1 MTKKIYCLS
10 ILVAVAMAF
19 VSCNRSPI
27 FSQYHHTQ
35 LTGWEKNDTLTFNVP
50 RLSSDMKLKAVIG
63 LRITDAYPFKTIC
76 LIVDKVV
83 SPDNI
88 IDSDTINCSLFDNDG
103 MSKGRG
109 VSCYQFN
116 YHISNIQLMKDDSVA
131 IHIRHNMKREIL
143 PGISDVGITLEK
155 IQ

>member
-1 MTKKIYCLS
+1 MNKRNIFLS
-10 ILVAVAMAF
+10 ITVAVAMAF
-19 VSCNRSPI
+19 ASCNRSTI
-27 FSQYHHTQ
+27 YSQYLHTP
-35 LTGWEKNDTLTFNVP
+35 LSGWEKNDTLTFSIP
-50 RLSSDMKLKAVIG
+50 RMQTDMELKAIIG
-63 LRITDAYPFKTIC
+63 LRITDAYPFKTVC
-76 LIVDKVV
+76 LIVEKAI

-116 YHISNIQLMKDDSVA
+116 YHVSNMHLMKGDSVA

-143 PGISDVGITLEK
+143 PGISDVGITLEEK
-155 IQ
+155 Q

>member
-1 MTKKIYCLS
+1 
-10 ILVAVAMAF
+10 
-19 VSCNRSPI
+19 
-27 FSQYHHTQ
+27 
-35 LTGWEKNDTLTFNVP
+35 
-50 RLSSDMKLKAVIG
+50 MKLKAVIG

-76 LIVDKVV
+76 LIVDKFV

>member
-1 MTKKIYCLS
+1 MNKRNIFLS
-10 ILVAVAMAF
+10 ITVAVAMAF
-19 VSCNRSPI
+19 ASCNRSTI
-27 FSQYHHTQ
+27 YSQYLHTP
-35 LTGWEKNDTLTFNVP
+35 LSGWEKNDTLTFSIP
-50 RLSSDMKLKAVIG
+50 RMQTDMELKAIIG
-63 LRITDAYPFKTIC
+63 LRITDAYPFKTVC
-76 LIVDKVV
+76 LIVDKAI

-116 YHISNIQLMKDDSVA
+116 YHVSNMHLMKGDSVA

-143 PGISDVGITLEK
+143 PGISDVGITLEEK
-155 IQ
+155 Q

>member
-1 MTKKIYCLS
+1 MNKRNIFLS
-10 ILVAVAMAF
+10 ITVAVAMAF
-19 VSCNRSPI
+19 ASCNRSTI
-27 FSQYHHTQ
+27 YSQYLHTP
-35 LTGWEKNDTLTFNVP
+35 LSGWEKNDTLTFSIP
-50 RLSSDMKLKAVIG
+50 QMQTDMELKAIIG
-63 LRITDAYPFKTIC
+63 LRITDAYPFKTVC
-76 LIVDKVV
+76 LIVDKAI

-116 YHISNIQLMKDDSVA
+116 YHVSNMHLMKGDSVA

-143 PGISDVGITLEK
+143 PGISDVGITLEEK
-155 IQ
+155 Q

>member
-1 MTKKIYCLS
+1 MNKRNIFLS
-10 ILVAVAMAF
+10 ITVAVAMAF
-19 VSCNRSPI
+19 ASCNRSTI
-27 FSQYHHTQ
+27 DSQYLHTP
-35 LTGWEKNDTLTFNVP
+35 LSGWEKNDTLTFSIP
-50 RLSSDMKLKAVIG
+50 RMQTDMELKAIIG
-63 LRITDAYPFKTIC
+63 LRITDAYPFKTVC
-76 LIVDKVV
+76 LIVDKAI

-116 YHISNIQLMKDDSVA
+116 YHVSNMHLMKGDSVA

-143 PGISDVGITLEK
+143 PGISDVGITLEEK
-155 IQ
+155 Q

>member
-1 MTKKIYCLS
+1 MNKRNIFLS
-10 ILVAVAMAF
+10 ITVAVAMAF
-19 VSCNRSPI
+19 ASCNRSTI
-27 FSQYHHTQ
+27 YSQYLHTP
-35 LTGWEKNDTLTFNVP
+35 LSGWEKNDTLTFSIP
-50 RLSSDMKLKAVIG
+50 RMQTDMVLKAIIG
-63 LRITDAYPFKTIC
+63 LRITDAYPFKTVC
-76 LIVDKVV
+76 LIVDKAI

-116 YHISNIQLMKDDSVA
+116 YHVSNMHLMKGDSVA

-143 PGISDVGITLEK
+143 PGISDVGITLEEK
-155 IQ
+155 Q

>member
-1 MTKKIYCLS
+1 MNKRNIFLS
-10 ILVAVAMAF
+10 ITVAVAMAF
-19 VSCNRSPI
+19 ASCNRSTI
-27 FSQYHHTQ
+27 YSQYLHTPIS
-35 LTGWEKNDTLTFNVP
+35 GWEKNDTLTFSIP
-50 RLSSDMKLKAVIG
+50 RMQTDMVLKAIIG
-63 LRITDAYPFKTIC
+63 LRITDAYPFKTVC
-76 LIVDKVV
+76 LIVDKAI

-116 YHISNIQLMKDDSVA
+116 YHVSNMHLMKGDSVA

-143 PGISDVGITLEK
+143 PGISDVGITLEEK
-155 IQ
+155 Q

>member
-1 MTKKIYCLS
+1 MNKRNIFLS
-10 ILVAVAMAF
+10 ITVAVAMAF
-19 VSCNRSPI
+19 ASCNRSTI
-27 FSQYHHTQ
+27 YSQYLHTP
-35 LTGWEKNDTLTFNVP
+35 LSGWEKNDTLTFSIP
-50 RLSSDMKLKAVIG
+50 RTQTDMELKAIIG
-63 LRITDAYPFKTIC
+63 LRITDAYPFKTVC
-76 LIVDKVV
+76 LIVDKAI

-116 YHISNIQLMKDDSVA
+116 YHVSNMHLMKGDSVA

-143 PGISDVGITLEK
+143 PGISDVGITLEEK
-155 IQ
+155 Q

>member
-1 MTKKIYCLS
+1 
-10 ILVAVAMAF
+10 MAF
-19 VSCNRSPI
+19 ASCNRSTI
-27 FSQYHHTQ
+27 YSQYLHTP
-35 LTGWEKNDTLTFNVP
+35 LSGWEKNDTLTFSIP
-50 RLSSDMKLKAVIG
+50 RMQTDMELKAIIG
-63 LRITDAYPFKTIC
+63 LRITDAYPFKTVC
-76 LIVDKVV
+76 LIVDKAI

-116 YHISNIQLMKDDSVA
+116 YHVSNMHLMKGDSVA

-143 PGISDVGITLEK
+143 PGISDVGITLEEK
-155 IQ
+155 Q

>member
-1 MTKKIYCLS
+1 MNKRNIFLS
-10 ILVAVAMAF
+10 ITVAVAMAF
-19 VSCNRSPI
+19 ASCNRSTI
-27 FSQYHHTQ
+27 YSQYLHTPIS
-35 LTGWEKNDTLTFNVP
+35 GWEKNDTLTFSIP
-50 RLSSDMKLKAVIG
+50 RMQTDMELKAIIG
-63 LRITDAYPFKTIC
+63 LRITDAYPFKTVC
-76 LIVDKVV
+76 LIVDKAI

-116 YHISNIQLMKDDSVA
+116 YHVSNMHLMKGDSVA

-143 PGISDVGITLEK
+143 PGISDVGITLEEK
-155 IQ
+155 Q